1 MRRFQG
7 IQLVSS
13 IIVCIAAVTALFTL
27 DSPAYEG
34 AMFVAHVAQASFLT
48 VHAWQVR
55 HTQARHSIVFSV
67 LAGLGWCL
75 APLRVFV

>member
-1 MRRFQG
+1 MRLFQL
-7 IQLVSS
+7 IQLVLS

-34 AMFVAHVAQASFLT
+34 AMFVAHLALASFFT
-48 VHAWQVR
+48 MRAWEVR
-55 HTQARHSIVFSV
+55 HTESRYSVFFSV

-75 APLRVFV
+75 ALLRVFI